1 MLKLRK
7 NYSSFLAVA
16 AHRQEM
22 TWNKTTG
29 LGFTHVLKIGLSLK
43 RNKDSLIIHFQGY
56 YKQGDL

>member
-7 NYSSFLAVA
+7 KNYFSFLA

-22 TWNKTTG
+22 TWNKTAG
-29 LGFTHVLKIGLSLK
+29 LGFTHILKIGLSLK

-56 YKQGDL
+56 YKKGDL